1 MEKILR
7 LFKESSL
14 YDACLQM
21 LNHMQVSVNEVTS
34 ETIHL
39 VDL

>member
-21 LNHMQVSVNEVTS
+21 LNHLQVSVMKSPVNLS
-34 ETIHL
+34 L
-39 VDL
+39 L